1 MLLLSVLKV
10 AVQNISKHPT
20 QNADRS
26 AKLTTYRLL
35 VVCIELLV
43 KKESQS
49 YPSMA
54 LSYHEVCKN
63 WKHKTAAYC

>member
-1 MLLLSVLKV
+1 MLLLNALKV
-10 AVQNISKHPT
+10 ALQIISKNPT

-35 VVCIELLV
+35 LVCIELLV

-49 YPSMA
+49 YPSTA
-54 LSYHEVCKN
+54 LS
-63 WKHKTAAYC
+63 